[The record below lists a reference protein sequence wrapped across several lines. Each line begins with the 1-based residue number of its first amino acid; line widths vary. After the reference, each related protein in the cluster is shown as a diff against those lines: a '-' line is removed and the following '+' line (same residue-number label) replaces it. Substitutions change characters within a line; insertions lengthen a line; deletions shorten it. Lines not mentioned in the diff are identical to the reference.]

1 MFSKRT
7 DMTIV
12 GDAKSVCNQA
22 VLSVDEKNVKWEE
35 FDIVVSIDIAV
46 SKKITDAY
54 PQVVWAYFITEGC
67 MRSYKT
73 SIEYPIDGYDLFLTQ
88 VRTLRNYKKKNQN
101 QKLKKTRKR

>member
-88 VRTLRNYKKKNQN
+88 VRSLRNYKKKIKIKN
-101 QKLKKTRKR
+101 